1 MLSFKSFFLTFFLSF
16 LLSFSQESRYFV
28 KYDFKNDNVY
38 NLKLKELKDSLNKN
52 LTSKLLREIAD
63 LAFYYKD
70 WDTAIGYYEK
80 VVLNSPKGDSYFRLS
95 VAAGRK
101 SLEVSRLY
109 SISYLSKTRT
119 ALLKALELQP
129 NNPLFLRTAIEIFYE
144 IPYFLGGDK
153 EFAKEKAA
161 LLYELDPVEGLMAK
175 GYLNEK
181 GEDLVLAKLN
191 YSKAIK
197 LILKEELEL
206 ILNRERRDLAYEL
219 GRVTADFEI
228 NDELGITSLQF
239 YLKNYNFIDNIALEW
254 VYFNLAKISFKQK
267 SIHKSKVYLEKALE
281 IKPDFKQALLFKKEI
296 K

>member
-1 MLSFKSFFLTFFLSF
+1 MLSFKLFFLTFFLSF
-16 LLSFSQESRYFV
+16 LFSFSQELRSFV
-28 KYDFKNDNVY
+28 KYDFKNDKVY

-52 LTSKLLREIAD
+52 STIKLERKIAD

-70 WDTAIGYYEK
+70 WDTAIDFYEK
-80 VVLNSPKGDSYFRLS
+80 VVLNAPKGDSYFRLS

-101 SLEVSRLY
+101 SLEVYRFY
-109 SISYLSKTRT
+109 SISYLGKTKS
-119 ALLKALELQP
+119 ALLKALEFQP

-181 GEDLVLAKLN
+181 EENLVLAKLN

-197 LILKEELEL
+197 LILKEELEFV
-206 ILNRERRDLAYEL
+206 LNRERRDLAYEL

-254 VYFNLAKISFKQK
+254 VYFNLAKISIKQK
-267 SIHKSKVYLEKALE
+267 ATQKSKIYLEKALE
-281 IKPDFKQALLFKKEI
+281 IKPDFKQALLLKKEI

>member
-1 MLSFKSFFLTFFLSF
+1 MLSFKLFFLTFFLSF
-16 LLSFSQESRYFV
+16 LFSFSQELRSFV
-28 KYDFKNDNVY
+28 KYDFKNDKVY
-38 NLKLKELKDSLNKN
+38 NLKLKGLKDSLNKN
-52 LTSKLLREIAD
+52 STSKLERKIAD

-70 WDTAIGYYEK
+70 WDTAIDFYEK
-80 VVLNSPKGDSYFRLS
+80 VVLNAPKGDSYFRLS

-101 SLEVSRLY
+101 SLEVSRFY
-109 SISYLSKTRT
+109 SISYLGKTKS
-119 ALLKALELQP
+119 ALLKALEFQP

-181 GEDLVLAKLN
+181 EENLVLAKFN

-197 LILKEELEL
+197 LILKEELEFV
-206 ILNRERRDLAYEL
+206 LNRERRDLAYEL

-239 YLKNYNFIDNIALEW
+239 YLKNYNFIDNIGLEW
-254 VYFNLAKISFKQK
+254 VYFNLAKISIKQK
-267 SIHKSKVYLEKALE
+267 AMQKSKIYLEKALE
-281 IKPDFKQALLFKKEI
+281 IKPDFKQALLLKKEI

>member
-1 MLSFKSFFLTFFLSF
+1 MLSFKLFFLTFFLSF
-16 LLSFSQESRYFV
+16 LFSFSQELRSFV
-28 KYDFKNDNVY
+28 KYDFKNDKVY

-52 LTSKLLREIAD
+52 STSKLERKIAD

-70 WDTAIGYYEK
+70 WDTAIDFYEK
-80 VVLNSPKGDSYFRLS
+80 VVLNAPKGDSYFRLS

-109 SISYLSKTRT
+109 SISYLGKTKS
-119 ALLKALELQP
+119 ALLKALEFQP

-181 GEDLVLAKLN
+181 EEDLVLAKLN

-197 LILKEELEL
+197 LILKEELEFV
-206 ILNRERRDLAYEL
+206 LNRERRDLAYEL

-254 VYFNLAKISFKQK
+254 VYFNLAKISIKQK
-267 SIHKSKVYLEKALE
+267 AMQKSKIYLEKALE
-281 IKPDFKQALLFKKEI
+281 IKPDFKQALLLKKEI

>member
-16 LLSFSQESRYFV
+16 LFSFSQELRSFV
-28 KYDFKNDNVY
+28 KYDFKNDKVY

-52 LTSKLLREIAD
+52 STSKLERKIAD

-70 WDTAIGYYEK
+70 WDTAIDFYEK
-80 VVLNSPKGDSYFRLS
+80 VVLNAPKGDSYFRLS

-101 SLEVSRLY
+101 SLEVSRFY
-109 SISYLSKTRT
+109 SISYLGKTKS
-119 ALLKALELQP
+119 ALLKALEFQP

-181 GEDLVLAKLN
+181 EENLVLAKFN

-197 LILKEELEL
+197 LILKEELEFV
-206 ILNRERRDLAYEL
+206 LNRERRDLAYEL

-254 VYFNLAKISFKQK
+254 VYFNLAKISIKQK
-267 SIHKSKVYLEKALE
+267 AMQKSKIYLEKALE
-281 IKPDFKQALLFKKEI
+281 IKPDFKQALLLKKEI

>member
-1 MLSFKSFFLTFFLSF
+1 MLSFKLFFLTFFLSF
-16 LLSFSQESRYFV
+16 LFSFSQELRSFV
-28 KYDFKNDNVY
+28 KYDFKNDKVY

-52 LTSKLLREIAD
+52 STSKLERKIAD

-70 WDTAIGYYEK
+70 WDTAIDFYEK
-80 VVLNSPKGDSYFRLS
+80 VVLNAPKGDSYFRLS

-101 SLEVSRLY
+101 SLEVYRFY
-109 SISYLSKTRT
+109 SISYLGKTKS
-119 ALLKALELQP
+119 ALLKALEFQP

-181 GEDLVLAKLN
+181 EEDLVLAKLN

-197 LILKEELEL
+197 LILKEELEFV
-206 ILNRERRDLAYEL
+206 LNRERRDLAYEL

-254 VYFNLAKISFKQK
+254 VYFNLAKISIKQK
-267 SIHKSKVYLEKALE
+267 AMQKSKIYLEKALE
-281 IKPDFKQALLFKKEI
+281 IKPDFKQALLLKKEI

>member
-16 LLSFSQESRYFV
+16 LFSFSQELRSFV
-28 KYDFKNDNVY
+28 KYDFKNDKVY

-52 LTSKLLREIAD
+52 STSKLERKIAD

-70 WDTAIGYYEK
+70 WDTAIGFYEK
-80 VVLNSPKGDSYFRLS
+80 VVLNAPKGDSYFRLS

-101 SLEVSRLY
+101 SLEVYRFY
-109 SISYLSKTRT
+109 SISYLGKTKS
-119 ALLKALELQP
+119 ALLKALEFQP

-181 GEDLVLAKLN
+181 EENLVLAKLN

-197 LILKEELEL
+197 LILKEELEFV
-206 ILNRERRDLAYEL
+206 LNRERRDLAYEL

-254 VYFNLAKISFKQK
+254 VYFNLAKISIKQK
-267 SIHKSKVYLEKALE
+267 AMQKSKIYLEKALE
-281 IKPDFKQALLFKKEI
+281 IKPDFKQALLLKKEI

>member
-1 MLSFKSFFLTFFLSF
+1 MLSFKLFFPTFFLSF
-16 LLSFSQESRYFV
+16 LFSFSQELRSFV
-28 KYDFKNDNVY
+28 KYDFKNDKVY

-52 LTSKLLREIAD
+52 STSKLERKIAD

-70 WDTAIGYYEK
+70 WDTAIDFYEK
-80 VVLNSPKGDSYFRLS
+80 VVLNAPKGDSYFRLS

-101 SLEVSRLY
+101 SLEVSRFY
-109 SISYLSKTRT
+109 SISYLGKTKS
-119 ALLKALELQP
+119 ALLKALEFQP

-181 GEDLVLAKLN
+181 EEDLVLAKLN

-197 LILKEELEL
+197 LILKEELEFV
-206 ILNRERRDLAYEL
+206 LNRERRDLAYEL

-239 YLKNYNFIDNIALEW
+239 YLKNYNFIDNIGLEW
-254 VYFNLAKISFKQK
+254 VYFNLAKISIKQK
-267 SIHKSKVYLEKALE
+267 AMQKSKIYLEKALE
-281 IKPDFKQALLFKKEI
+281 IKPDFKQALLLKKEI

>member
-1 MLSFKSFFLTFFLSF
+1 MLSFKPFFLTFFLSF
-16 LLSFSQESRYFV
+16 LFSFSQELRSFV
-28 KYDFKNDNVY
+28 KNDKVY

-52 LTSKLLREIAD
+52 STSKLERKIAD

-70 WDTAIGYYEK
+70 WDTAIDFYEK
-80 VVLNSPKGDSYFRLS
+80 VVLNAPKGDSYFRLS

-101 SLEVSRLY
+101 SLEVYRFY
-109 SISYLSKTRT
+109 SISYLGKTKS
-119 ALLKALELQP
+119 ALLKALEFQP

-181 GEDLVLAKLN
+181 EEDLVLAKLN

-206 ILNRERRDLAYEL
+206 VLNRERRDLAYEL

-254 VYFNLAKISFKQK
+254 VYFNLAKISIKQK
-267 SIHKSKVYLEKALE
+267 AMQKSKIYLEKALE
-281 IKPDFKQALLFKKEI
+281 IKPDFKQALLLKKGI

>member
-16 LLSFSQESRYFV
+16 LFSFSQESRSFV
-28 KYDFKNDNVY
+28 KYDFKNDKVY

-52 LTSKLLREIAD
+52 STSKLERKIAD

-70 WDTAIGYYEK
+70 WDTAIDFYEK
-80 VVLNSPKGDSYFRLS
+80 IVLNAPKGDSYFRLS

-109 SISYLSKTRT
+109 SISYLGKTKS
-119 ALLKALELQP
+119 ALLKALEFQP

-181 GEDLVLAKLN
+181 EEDLVLAKLN

-254 VYFNLAKISFKQK
+254 VYFNLAKISIKQK
-267 SIHKSKVYLEKALE
+267 AMQKSKIYLEKALE
-281 IKPDFKQALLFKKEI
+281 IKPDFKQALLLKKGI

>member
-1 MLSFKSFFLTFFLSF
+1 MLSFKLFFLTFFLSF
-16 LLSFSQESRYFV
+16 LFSFSQELRSFV
-28 KYDFKNDNVY
+28 KYDFKNDKVY

-52 LTSKLLREIAD
+52 STSKLERKIAD

-70 WDTAIGYYEK
+70 WDTAIDFYEK
-80 VVLNSPKGDSYFRLS
+80 VVLNAPKGDSYFRLS

-101 SLEVSRLY
+101 SLEVYRFY
-109 SISYLSKTRT
+109 SISYLGKTKS
-119 ALLKALELQP
+119 ALLKALEFQP

-181 GEDLVLAKLN
+181 EENLVLAKLN

-197 LILKEELEL
+197 LILKEELEFV
-206 ILNRERRDLAYEL
+206 LNRERRDLAYEL

-254 VYFNLAKISFKQK
+254 VYFNLAKISIKQK
-267 SIHKSKVYLEKALE
+267 ATQKSKIYLEKALE
-281 IKPDFKQALLFKKEI
+281 IKPDFKQALLLKKEI

>member
-1 MLSFKSFFLTFFLSF
+1 MLSFKLFFLTFFLSF
-16 LLSFSQESRYFV
+16 LFSFSQELRSFV
-28 KYDFKNDNVY
+28 KYDFKNDKVY

-52 LTSKLLREIAD
+52 STSKLERKIAD

-70 WDTAIGYYEK
+70 WDTAIDFYEK
-80 VVLNSPKGDSYFRLS
+80 VVLNAPKGDSYFRLS

-101 SLEVSRLY
+101 SLEVYRFY
-109 SISYLSKTRT
+109 SISYLGKTKS
-119 ALLKALELQP
+119 ALLKALEFQP

-181 GEDLVLAKLN
+181 EENLVLAKLN

-197 LILKEELEL
+197 LILKEELEFV
-206 ILNRERRDLAYEL
+206 LNRERRDLAYEL

-254 VYFNLAKISFKQK
+254 VYFNLAKISIKQK
-267 SIHKSKVYLEKALE
+267 AMQKSKIYLEKALE
-281 IKPDFKQALLFKKEI
+281 IKPDFKQALLLKKEI

>member
-1 MLSFKSFFLTFFLSF
+1 MLSFKPFFLTFFLSF
-16 LLSFSQESRYFV
+16 LFSFSQESRPFV
-28 KYDFKNDNVY
+28 KYDFKNDKVY

-52 LTSKLLREIAD
+52 STSKLERKIAD

-70 WDTAIGYYEK
+70 WDTAIDFYEK
-80 VVLNSPKGDSYFRLS
+80 VVLNAPKGDSYFRLS

-109 SISYLSKTRT
+109 SISYLGKTIS

-181 GEDLVLAKLN
+181 EEDLVLAKLN

-206 ILNRERRDLAYEL
+206 VLNRERRDLAYEL

-254 VYFNLAKISFKQK
+254 VYFNLAKISIKQK
-267 SIHKSKVYLEKALE
+267 ATQKSKIYLEKALE
-281 IKPDFKQALLFKKEI
+281 IKPDFKQALLLKKEI

>member
-1 MLSFKSFFLTFFLSF
+1 MLSFKLFFLTFFLSF
-16 LLSFSQESRYFV
+16 LFSFSQELRSFV
-28 KYDFKNDNVY
+28 KYDFKNDKVY

-52 LTSKLLREIAD
+52 STIKLERKIAD

-70 WDTAIGYYEK
+70 WDTAIDFYEK
-80 VVLNSPKGDSYFRLS
+80 VVLNAPKGDSYFRLS

-101 SLEVSRLY
+101 SLEVYRFY
-109 SISYLSKTRT
+109 SISYLGKTKS
-119 ALLKALELQP
+119 ALLKALEFQP

-181 GEDLVLAKLN
+181 EENLVLAKFN

-197 LILKEELEL
+197 LILKEELEFV
-206 ILNRERRDLAYEL
+206 LNRERRDLAYEL

-254 VYFNLAKISFKQK
+254 VYFNLAKISIKQK
-267 SIHKSKVYLEKALE
+267 ATQKSKIYLEKALE
-281 IKPDFKQALLFKKEI
+281 IKPDFKQALLLKKEI

>member
-16 LLSFSQESRYFV
+16 LFSFSQESRSFV
-28 KYDFKNDNVY
+28 KYDFKNDKVY
-38 NLKLKELKDSLNKN
+38 NLKLNELKDSLNKN
-52 LTSKLLREIAD
+52 STSKLERKIAD
-63 LAFYYKD
+63 LAFCYKD
-70 WDTAIGYYEK
+70 WDTAIDFYEK
-80 VVLNSPKGDSYFRLS
+80 IVLNAPKGDSYFRLS

-101 SLEVSRLY
+101 SLEVSRFY
-109 SISYLSKTRT
+109 SISYLSKTKS
-119 ALLKALELQP
+119 ALLKALEFQP

-161 LLYELDPVEGLMAK
+161 LLYELDPIEGLMAK

-181 GEDLVLAKLN
+181 EEDLVLAKLN
-191 YSKAIK
+191 YFKAIK
-197 LILKEELEL
+197 LIWKEELEFV
-206 ILNRERRDLAYEL
+206 LNRERRDLAYEL

-239 YLKNYNFIDNIALEW
+239 YLKNYNFIDSIALEW
-254 VYFNLAKISFKQK
+254 VYFNLAKISIKQK
-267 SIHKSKVYLEKALE
+267 AMQKSKIYLEKALE
-281 IKPDFKQALLFKKEI
+281 IKPDFKQALLLKKEI

>member
-1 MLSFKSFFLTFFLSF
+1 MLSFKLFFLTFFLSF
-16 LLSFSQESRYFV
+16 LFSFSQELRSFV
-28 KYDFKNDNVY
+28 KYDFKNDKVY

-52 LTSKLLREIAD
+52 STSKLERKIAD

-70 WDTAIGYYEK
+70 WDTAIGFYEK
-80 VVLNSPKGDSYFRLS
+80 VVLNAPKGDSYFRLS

-101 SLEVSRLY
+101 SLEVYRFY
-109 SISYLSKTRT
+109 SISYLGKTKS
-119 ALLKALELQP
+119 ALLKALEFQP

-181 GEDLVLAKLN
+181 EEDLVLAKLN

-197 LILKEELEL
+197 LILKEELEFV
-206 ILNRERRDLAYEL
+206 LNRERRDLAYEL

-239 YLKNYNFIDNIALEW
+239 YLKNYNFIDNIALEC

-267 SIHKSKVYLEKALE
+267 AMQKSKIYLEKALE
-281 IKPDFKQALLFKKEI
+281 IKPDFKQALLLKKEI

>member
-1 MLSFKSFFLTFFLSF
+1 MLSFKLFFLTFFLSF
-16 LLSFSQESRYFV
+16 LFSFSQELRSFV
-28 KYDFKNDNVY
+28 KYDFKNDKVY

-52 LTSKLLREIAD
+52 STSKLERKIAD

-70 WDTAIGYYEK
+70 WDTAIGFYEK
-80 VVLNSPKGDSYFRLS
+80 IVLNDPKGDSYFRLS

-101 SLEVSRLY
+101 SLEVSRLN

-119 ALLKALELQP
+119 ALLKGLELQP

-181 GEDLVLAKLN
+181 EEDLVLAKLN

-239 YLKNYNFIDNIALEW
+239 YLKSYNFIDNIALEW
-254 VYFNLAKISFKQK
+254 VYFNLAKISIKQK
-267 SIHKSKVYLEKALE
+267 AMQKSKIYLEKALE
-281 IKPDFKQALLFKKEI
+281 IKPDFKQALFLKKEI

>member
-52 LTSKLLREIAD
+52 STSKLERKIAD

-70 WDTAIGYYEK
+70 WDTAIGFYEK
-80 VVLNSPKGDSYFRLS
+80 IVLNVPKGDSYFRLS
-95 VAAGRK
+95 VAEGRK
-101 SLEVSRLY
+101 SLEVSRLN

-119 ALLKALELQP
+119 ALLKGLELQP

-161 LLYELDPVEGLMAK
+161 LLYELNPVEGLMAK

-181 GEDLVLAKLN
+181 EEDLVLAKLN

-219 GRVTADFEI
+219 GRVIADFEI
-228 NDELGITSLQF
+228 NHELGITSLQF

-254 VYFNLAKISFKQK
+254 VYFNLAKISIKQK
-267 SIHKSKVYLEKALE
+267 AMQKSKIYLEKALE
-281 IKPDFKQALLFKKEI
+281 IKPDFKQALLLKKEI